1 MYILMDDPVL
11 LPTSRMIMQRSVIVQ
26 QLQGGDKKDPFTKTD
41 LTADDFIELPAM
53 KDAVR
58 AWVRARQ
65 AGADGAAELA
75 VVEREKAEAERRP

>member
-1 MYILMDDPVL
+1 
-11 LPTSRMIMQRSVIVQ
+11 
-26 QLQGGDKKDPFTKTD
+26 
-41 LTADDFIELPAM
+41 M